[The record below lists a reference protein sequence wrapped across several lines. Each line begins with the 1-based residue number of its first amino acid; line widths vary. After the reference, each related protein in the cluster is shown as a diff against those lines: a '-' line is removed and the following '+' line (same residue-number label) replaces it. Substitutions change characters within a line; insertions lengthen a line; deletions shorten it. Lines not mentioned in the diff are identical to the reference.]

1 MQYIDSFAKQVIFNN
16 QFGSPVAGI
25 PLSTCVQSEMRTE
38 RAITGGTL
46 QHDPME
52 RFADLVIP
60 AGLYMNSYV
69 DPPPRIFKKN
79 EFKPINPEL
88 FDDLMNVVTKPL
100 KYNSRQTM
108 KRKPN
113 K

>member
-1 MQYIDSFAKQVIFNN
+1 MQYYDSFAKQVIFNN
-16 QFGSPVAGI
+16 QFGNPVAGI
-25 PLSTCVQSEMRTE
+25 PLSTCVQNEMRIEDT
-38 RAITGGTL
+38 ITGGTL
-46 QHDPME
+46 HNDPMQ

-60 AGLYMNSYV
+60 AGLYMHSYV

-88 FDDLMNVVTKPL
+88 FEELMKDVTKPL
-100 KYNSRQTM
+100 KYNSRQTV
-108 KRKPN
+108 KRRNN

>member
-25 PLSTCVQSEMRTE
+25 PLSTCVQNEMRTE
-38 RAITGGTL
+38 HEIAGGSL
-46 QHDPME
+46 QTDPME

-60 AGLYMNSYV
+60 AGLYMRSYV
-69 DPPPRIFKKN
+69 DPPPRMFKKN
-79 EFKPINPEL
+79 AFKPISNEL
-88 FDDLMNVVTKPL
+88 FEELMKDVTKPL

-108 KRKPN
+108 KRTLN